1 MSLKQ
6 HGCRLVAVLLFV
18 LSLNACVT
26 PPQTL
31 QLRQH
36 IPDIPAQVELDSVPF
51 YAQQDYQCG
60 PAALATV
67 INNIKPLTSPEALLP
82 LVYIPALKGSLQ
94 AEMLAAVRRFK
105 LLAVEQ
111 DGRLESVLREVAA
124 GHPVLVL
131 QNLGFD
137 VYPFWHYAVIV
148 GYDLPQQQ
156 LILRSGEVKR
166 LQRPFSV
173 FERTW
178 ARAGYWSVVVVAPQ
192 LMPTNVTQQAFTQAA
207 VALEPQL
214 SADSAEQMYQNGFRR
229 WPQSYVL
236 LMGLANANFKQRDYA
251 KAETLYLQATQ
262 LDTQRAEAWNNLA
275 YAQFYQGKKQAA
287 IDSINRALELA
298 PDNQELQAS
307 RREILLPKESHK

>member
-1 MSLKQ
+1 MTGIQRS
-6 HGCRLVAVLLFV
+6 CRLATALLLLF
-18 LSLNACVT
+18 SITACVT

-31 QLRQH
+31 QLRH
-36 IPDIPAQVELDSVPF
+36 HTPDIPAQLELESVPF

-94 AEMLAAVRRFK
+94 AEMLAAVRQFK

-148 GYDLPQQQ
+148 GYDLAQQQ
-156 LILRSGEVKR
+156 LVLRSGEVKR
-166 LQRPFSV
+166 LERPFSV

-178 ARAGYWSVVVVAPQ
+178 ARAGYWSVVVVPPQ
-192 LMPTNVTQQAFTQAA
+192 VMPQSVTQDKFTEAA
-207 VALEPQL
+207 VALEPSL
-214 SADSAEQMYQNGFRR
+214 SPTSAENMYQNGFER

-236 LMGLANANFKQRDYA
+236 LMGLANASFGLKEYA
-251 KAETLYLQATQ
+251 KAETLYRQATS
-262 LDTQRAEAWNNLA
+262 LDNQRAEAWNNLA
-275 YAQFYQGKKQAA
+275 YAQLYQGKQLDAINSIDQALKL
-287 IDSINRALELA
+287 D
-298 PDNQELQAS
+298 PDNSELKDS
-307 RREILLPKESHK
+307 KHEILSLTKGK